1 MDFNS
6 LDELYLDVSKKCP
19 SILEKM
25 GEVAEDTLENTIN
38 EIIYE
43 GGFQPKVYSRRY
55 KNKGFADINNIN
67 MDFISS
73 DTLEITNDTL
83 ANGSESGERLDNIIE
98 YGQDYTWKRQPP
110 PRPVFEITNEILNK
124 SNILETVLE
133 KELKKMGYELE

>member
-38 EIIYE
+38 EVIYE
-43 GGFQPKVYSRRY
+43 GDFQPKVYSRRY